1 LNGLRVLDLG
11 TVHAAPITAMLLG
24 DYGAEVIKVEHPRG
38 DPPAPTGGTATGTAY
53 GGRSSP
59 ATSRP

>member
-1 LNGLRVLDLG
+1 
-11 TVHAAPITAMLLG
+11 VHAAPITAMLLG